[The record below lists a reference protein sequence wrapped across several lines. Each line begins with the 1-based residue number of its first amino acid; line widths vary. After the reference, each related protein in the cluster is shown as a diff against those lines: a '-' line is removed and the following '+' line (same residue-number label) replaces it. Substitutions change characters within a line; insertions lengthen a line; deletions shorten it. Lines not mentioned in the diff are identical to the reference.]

1 MYWNI
6 SQMDIVLMVFAN
18 NPNNDES
25 KYTYEILLLL
35 VFLQVVM
42 RSNFRPKQK
51 YQIDFVLWFLVN
63 GELQWWHQKKVYLN
77 RGKHIT
83 TVTTINTWINN
94 ENCLEDE
101 GQMTIV
107 PYYPYVTFNILFCIH
122 SNIGF
127 TIIFSFEIFRD
138 IMQLR
143 NE

>member
-1 MYWNI
+1 
-6 SQMDIVLMVFAN
+6 MVFAN
-18 NPNNDES
+18 NSNNNENR
-25 KYTYEILLLL
+25 YTYEISLLR

-127 TIIFSFEIFRD
+127 TIIFSFEIRSVLHTGFD
-138 IMQLR
+138 FVILC
-143 NE
+143 N

>member
-1 MYWNI
+1 
-6 SQMDIVLMVFAN
+6 MVFAN
-18 NPNNDES
+18 NSNNNENR
-25 KYTYEILLLL
+25 YTYEILLLR

-51 YQIDFVLWFLVN
+51 YQIDFVLCFLVY

-107 PYYPYVTFNILFCIH
+107 PYYPCVTFNIIFCIH

-127 TIIFSFEIFRD
+127 TIIFSFEIRRFRD